1 MIRRI
6 KGTNDIIEDSHIWE
20 WVEEKFRNVAKNFG
34 FLEIRTPIFEVTEL
48 FDRGVG
54 TDTDIVQK
62 EMYTFEDKGGRSL
75 TLRPEGT
82 ASVMRSFVEHSLD
95 SKGLP
100 QKFFY
105 IGPMFRYERPQAGRL
120 RQFHQYG
127 VELIGSP
134 LPIADAMVI
143 LMATESLKAIGLNNF
158 KLKINSTGCEKCRPR
173 YKEALREY
181 YKPILSKLC
190 DDCQVRYDKNI
201 LRLLDCKRDV
211 EYAKSAPNILDY
223 LCDDCKSH
231 FEGVR
236 KLLDTLGLEYEID
249 PSIVRGLDYYTR
261 TVFEIKYPSLG
272 AQDAILGGGRYDHL
286 VEELGGKPTPS
297 VGFAAGME
305 RIMIALKAEGKL
317 PPPPTP
323 DIYVVTVSEEQRP
336 YSLKIARELSR
347 TFAIDVDLMGR
358 KLKSQFK
365 NASKKG
371 ARYVLVVGEDEIKS
385 GVYTFKD
392 MSNGNQMKLS
402 LDDIV
407 KYLGNSLKNIEKE
420 EEEN

>member
-1 MIRRI
+1 MIKKI
-6 KGTNDIIEDSHIWE
+6 KGTNDVIEDLYIWE
-20 WVEEKFRNVAKNFG
+20 WVEEKFRNVAKNLG
-34 FLEIRTPIFEVTEL
+34 FLEIRTPIFEATEL
-48 FDRGVG
+48 FNRSVG

-62 EMYTFEDKGGRSL
+62 EMYTFEDKGGRSI

-82 ASVMRSFVEHSLD
+82 ASVMRAFVEHSLD

-105 IGPMFRYERPQAGRL
+105 IGSMFRYERPQAGRL

-143 LMATESLKAIGLNNF
+143 LMATESLKAIGLSNF

-181 YKPILSKLC
+181 YKPILAKLC
-190 DDCQVRYDKNI
+190 DDCQTRYDKNI

-211 EYAKSAPNILDY
+211 EYAKSAPNIIDY

-236 KLLDTLGLEYEID
+236 RLLDTLGLEYEID

-305 RIMIALKAEGKL
+305 RIMIALKAENKL
-317 PPPPTP
+317 PSPPIP
-323 DIYVVTVSEEQRP
+323 DVYVVTVSEGQRP
-336 YSLKIARELSR
+336 HALKISRELSK
-347 TFAIDVDLMGR
+347 TFSVDVDLMGR

-365 NASKKG
+365 NASKDG

-385 GVYTFKD
+385 GTYTLKD

-402 LDDIV
+402 LEDV
-407 KYLGNSLKNIEKE
+407 MKHLEKTL
-420 EEEN
+420 